1 MKITQDVRD
10 YADGLSEN
18 EKAALYPDEAQ
29 TRGVEGALATDRE
42 IKKGMDEMSKKFEDC
57 LLYTSP
63 SPRDA
68 TLSRMPSSA

>member
-42 IKKGMDEMSKKFEDC
+42 IKKGMDEMSKKFEEMGGK
-57 LLYTSP
+57 LY
-63 SPRDA
+63 
-68 TLSRMPSSA
+68 LSEDGTEREAID

>member
-29 TRGVEGALATDRE
+29 EG
-42 IKKGMDEMSKKFEDC
+42 MVEMSKKFEEMGGK
-57 LLYTSP
+57 LY
-63 SPRDA
+63 
-68 TLSRMPSSA
+68 LSEDGTEREPID